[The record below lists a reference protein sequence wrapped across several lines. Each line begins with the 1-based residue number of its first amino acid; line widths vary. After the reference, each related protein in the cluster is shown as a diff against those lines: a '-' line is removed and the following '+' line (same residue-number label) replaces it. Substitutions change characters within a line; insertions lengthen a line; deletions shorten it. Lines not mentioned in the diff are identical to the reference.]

1 MWCKQERLN
10 QVFLG
15 VVLRSNHDCTLVTLR
30 WYHENIGVCTE
41 YTVRIHVLLPQI
53 YRVSFGQVISH
64 YKYAVISQRLWKKV
78 TGNVLLQ
85 WLCIKKRQM
94 LLNVGGSFP
103 FCGIT
108 INSSSLK
115 IPNKKNKKELR
126 DWETEGRANVRCLQ
140 HFIILL
146 KLHLCPSNSSGSRDP
161 CHGNQNH
168 SIASRDLV
176 WVRWSNYK
184 ISAESKHRHT
194 GGQRER
200 GGEGGGRKWRKLEAL
215 PSPVLHHTRASTH
228 ADHY

>member
-1 MWCKQERLN
+1 MTPTYVNSFLWLVCRTSHIAAVLGKQSVWCKQERLN

-53 YRVSFGQVISH
+53 YHVSFGQVISH

-126 DWETEGRANVRCLQ
+126 DWGTC
-140 HFIILL
+140 
-146 KLHLCPSNSSGSRDP
+146 KC
-161 CHGNQNH
+161 
-168 SIASRDLV
+168 
-176 WVRWSNYK
+176 
-184 ISAESKHRHT
+184 
-194 GGQRER
+194 
-200 GGEGGGRKWRKLEAL
+200 
-215 PSPVLHHTRASTH
+215 PVLATFHHSSQTTSLSQQLIWIPRPLPWKPKPQH
-228 ADHY
+228 RL